1 MLATLVDTKA
11 LLQSV
16 IAGMVAGIGVTL
28 VFAIL
33 VFGASRS
40 AQMVRDDRPALA
52 TAAGALAVLAFL
64 VVAGAITLGII
75 VMTTKS

>member
-1 MLATLVDTKA
+1 VDTKA

-16 IAGMVAGIGVTL
+16 AAGVAAGIGVTV

-33 VFGASRS
+33 VFGVSRS
-40 AQMVRDDRPALA
+40 AQLVRDERPALA
-52 TAAGALAVLAFL
+52 ALSGVLAALAFA
-64 VVAGAITLGII
+64 VVAASIVLGII